1 MRVIT
6 RACLARRL
14 TSLPRV
20 SPRGAAIFRSRRA
33 RAVLFLSRHRRHLTR
48 RRARFPLY
56 LFLIH
61 RAARV
66 RLDDARSTRL
76 LVSRARL
83 LASIHRLAKR
93 DVRDAAGDDD
103 EEDDGEAEP
112 ERDQGIIGRRVRR
125 DVHLDRALAVERAR
139 ARRTRRRA
147 RAMTMRYPRRSGR
160 DDDARRR
167 ARRRWTR
174 CRRSVGRPS
183 RRRDARAR
191 GRGRARA
198 VGADAHGVDV

>member
-1 MRVIT
+1 MHACDYTRVS
-6 RACLARRL
+6 RSPSHVSSSRLAARRRRFFRFP
-14 TSLPRV
+14 PRA
-20 SPRGAAIFRSRRA
+20 P
-33 RAVLFLSRHRRHLTR
+33 VLFLSRHRRHLTR

-125 DVHLDRALAVERAR
+125 DVHLDCALAVERAR

-160 DDDARRR
+160 DDD